1 MSGLVPRR
9 KSMEPGALVRAAQDA
24 IERRVQTGPNQMGL
38 QQSRLLARALTWSL
52 IGCTGFGLAW
62 LTFAQTEEV
71 VVAPG
76 KLEPIGEVKTIQV
89 PLGGVLDQVL
99 VTDGQRVRKGQI
111 LLRLD
116 QEATKDRETSLQK
129 TVEAKQQQLKLKE
142 VELQRYLALNDTEQE
157 VLRQNLAME
166 QEVLKRFNGL
176 QSKGAVAELQVL
188 QQRNK
193 LRQVSGDIAKT
204 AVDRQRQIAILGQS
218 LQQLRGEL
226 ADLQSRLTEL
236 KVNLRYQDVRS
247 PVNGVVFDLKPTGPG
262 FVAQGSEP
270 VMKIVPDG
278 NLEAKVEI
286 DSAKIG
292 FVKVGKPVDISI
304 DSFPSSD
311 FGVLHGTVK
320 SIGSDALPPD
330 QLKRLYRY
338 PAVIGLKAQELK
350 VKSGQVLPL
359 QVGMSLTA
367 NIKLRKVSYLQL
379 LLGGFQDK
387 AASLKRL

>member
-142 VELQRYLALNDTEQE
+142 VELQRYMALNDTEQE

-330 QLKRLYRY
+330 QLKQLYRY

>member
-9 KSMEPGALVRAAQDA
+9 NSMEPGALVRAAQDA
-24 IERRVQTGPNQMGL
+24 IERRVQAGPNQMGL
-38 QQSRLLARALTWSL
+38 QQSTLLARALTWSL

-330 QLKRLYRY
+330 QLKQLYRY

>member
-157 VLRQNLAME
+157 VLRQYLAME

-176 QSKGAVAELQVL
+176 QRFCSSET
-188 QQRNK
+188 
-193 LRQVSGDIAKT
+193 SF
-204 AVDRQRQIAILGQS
+204 
-218 LQQLRGEL
+218 
-226 ADLQSRLTEL
+226 
-236 KVNLRYQDVRS
+236 VR
-247 PVNGVVFDLKPTGPG
+247 
-262 FVAQGSEP
+262 
-270 VMKIVPDG
+270 
-278 NLEAKVEI
+278 
-286 DSAKIG
+286 
-292 FVKVGKPVDISI
+292 
-304 DSFPSSD
+304 
-311 FGVLHGTVK
+311 
-320 SIGSDALPPD
+320 
-330 QLKRLYRY
+330 
-338 PAVIGLKAQELK
+338 
-350 VKSGQVLPL
+350 
-359 QVGMSLTA
+359 
-367 NIKLRKVSYLQL
+367 
-379 LLGGFQDK
+379 
-387 AASLKRL
+387 